1 MTNDQLI
8 MAMGNAGKNFKHVK
22 DPLVYYFLVSRGGL
36 YDLVRLSY
44 SPPEL
49 YVRFFSETRGGVPS
63 GAGLGQRSTAV
74 RTLQTY
80 LVINSDHD
88 WTEHGV
94 SFGSGWG
101 PNPRFIENVPLNH
114 CSHLKFRRCTVGEHN
129 VHHGYFGDNCVIINW
144 PLGVSP

>member
-49 YVRFFSETRGGVPS
+49 YVRFFSETRRGVPS
-63 GAGLGQRSTAV
+63 GACLVQPSRDV
-74 RTLQTY
+74 RILQTI
-80 LVINSDHD
+80 L
-88 WTEHGV
+88 
-94 SFGSGWG
+94 
-101 PNPRFIENVPLNH
+101 
-114 CSHLKFRRCTVGEHN
+114 
-129 VHHGYFGDNCVIINW
+129 
-144 PLGVSP
+144 